1 MAIILGVFVFV
12 FSIHSLILPA
22 ASIRSENS
30 KILRAPTAA
39 KDICQALMSLAC
51 SLVIEWVSPP
61 PFSLFPFFP
70 PSYLPWRR
78 RKYCCRWP
86 HVFGSPHWAV
96 FLGGRNGGRPFRF
109 PPILLSLELHSDL
122 PLCVPSGL
130 RWYRPYGLGTYH
142 FFPFFTRKVQGICGI

>member
-70 PSYLPWRR
+70 SSHLPTYRGGDVSIAVVDRTFSVHLTELFFWGGGMGGD
-78 RKYCCRWP
+78 P
-86 HVFGSPHWAV
+86 FG
-96 FLGGRNGGRPFRF
+96 FLLF
-109 PPILLSLELHSDL
+109 
-122 PLCVPSGL
+122 C
-130 RWYRPYGLGTYH
+130 
-142 FFPFFTRKVQGICGI
+142 